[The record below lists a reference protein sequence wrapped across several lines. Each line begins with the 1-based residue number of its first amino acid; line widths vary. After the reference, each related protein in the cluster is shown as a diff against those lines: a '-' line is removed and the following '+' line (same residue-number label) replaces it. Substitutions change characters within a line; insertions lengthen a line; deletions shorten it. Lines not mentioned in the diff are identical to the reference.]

1 LLNHK
6 VIAIL
11 VLICFGSVAGAA
23 PARKKTSSQK
33 ASTVKATGKKA
44 AASGGRRRATKASPQ
59 ALARARKPVRVTQQA
74 PSLERYTEIQQA
86 LAAKGYYSGPVNGA
100 WGSDS
105 VDALKRFQQDQNL
118 NPDGKLG
125 ALSIIA
131 LGLGP
136 KRDPASALAGKPQ
149 PPPE

>member
-1 LLNHK
+1 MKHK

-23 PARKKTSSQK
+23 TTRRKTSTHK
-33 ASTVKATGKKA
+33 ASTVKPAGKKT
-44 AASGGRRRATKASPQ
+44 AASGSHRRTAKASPQ

-86 LAAKGYYSGPVNGA
+86 LAAKGYYSGPVTGA
-100 WGSDS
+100 WGADS